1 MLRHALVALLLP
13 CAVRGFGAVRPTR
26 AAASHVARCLASSIS
41 ACGIIA
47 VFESTMTADDLRLRA
62 LQLQRMIRHRGPDGS
77 GVHITESAVPGRR
90 HVVAHERLAINGG
103 VGGNQPLFSHDGVAA
118 LSINGEIYNHK
129 ELRAQLADKREFATG
144 SDCEVVVHGFREWG
158 LDVASKLDGDFAFVI
173 VDEKTGELYAARDQI
188 GVNCLYFGYGHD
200 GSLWFASEMKAIV
213 GQCERVMVFPPGHYY
228 SSKTRQLHRYYK
240 PDWQDAAN
248 AKQPL
253 DLAAVREAFKKAV
266 SKRLMAEVPYGVLLS
281 GGLDSS
287 IVASLVAKSYGA
299 EPSKLKTFSV
309 GLEGAPDL
317 VAAQRVADFLGTDH
331 YSFTFTVQEGIDAV
345 SDVIYHLETYDVTT
359 IRAGTPLFLLA
370 RKIKGVGTMMVLSG
384 QGDLHYVCMY
394 SKCRFRGW
402 ASRWSSPARGVTR
415 RWRGTSTSTRHP
427 TLRRCTRSACAS
439 WTSCIC
445 TTASAPTRP
454 PWHGASRCASPSLT
468 QNSWTW

>member
-41 ACGIIA
+41 ACGVGLGA
-47 VFESTMTADDLRLRA
+47 RLATQLSSMRGASSRNSQRLAATDTSTMTADDLRLRA

-200 GSLWFASEMKAIV
+200 GSLWFASEMKAI
-213 GQCERVMVFPPGHYY
+213 RVMVFPPGHYY

-253 DLAAVREAFKKAV
+253 DLAAAV

-299 EPSKLKTFSV
+299 ELQKLKT
-309 GLEGAPDL
+309 
-317 VAAQRVADFLGTDH
+317 
-331 YSFTFTVQEGIDAV
+331 
-345 SDVIYHLETYDVTT
+345 
-359 IRAGTPLFLLA
+359 
-370 RKIKGVGTMMVLSG
+370 
-384 QGDLHYVCMY
+384 
-394 SKCRFRGW
+394 
-402 ASRWSSPARGVTR
+402 
-415 RWRGTSTSTRHP
+415 
-427 TLRRCTRSACAS
+427 
-439 WTSCIC
+439 
-445 TTASAPTRP
+445 
-454 PWHGASRCASPSLT
+454 SPST
-468 QNSWTW
+468 QQ